1 MSVRKISTKEVATAI
16 PDETIRQA
24 ARRMAARN
32 VGTLV
37 ILDSAGRPSGLVS
50 DRDLMLQVLV
60 EERNPETTT
69 VFEVMSTPVAA
80 VHERA
85 EIDDALREMAA
96 CRVRRMPVVDDAGKL
111 TGILAL
117 DDVLGFFAKEAADVA
132 HLLGKRV

>member
-1 MSVRKISTKEVATAI
+1 MSVGKISTKEVATAI

-37 ILDSAGRPSGLVS
+37 ILDSLGRPSGLVS

-60 EERNPETTT
+60 EERNADMTT
-69 VFEVMSTPVAA
+69 VSEVMSTPVAA

-85 EIDDALREMAA
+85 DIDDALREMAA
-96 CRVRRMPVVDDAGKL
+96 CRVRRMPVVDDAGRL
-111 TGILAL
+111 VGIIAL

>member
-1 MSVRKISTKEVATAI
+1 MSVSKISTKEVATAI

-24 ARRMAARN
+24 ARRMATRN

-37 ILDSAGRPSGLVS
+37 ILDSLGRPSGLVS

-60 EERNPETTT
+60 EERNPDVTT
-69 VFEVMSTPVAA
+69 VSEVMSTPVAA

-85 EIDDALREMAA
+85 DIDAALREMAA
-96 CRVRRMPVVDDAGKL
+96 CRVRRMPVVNDHGKL
-111 TGILAL
+111 VGIVAL
-117 DDVLGFFAKEAADVA
+117 DDVLRFFAKEAADVA

>member
-1 MSVRKISTKEVATAI
+1 MSVGKISTKEVATAI
-16 PDETIRQA
+16 PDETLRQA

-37 ILDSAGRPSGLVS
+37 ILDSLGRPSGLVS

-69 VFEVMSTPVAA
+69 VSEVMSTPVAA
-80 VHERA
+80 VHEQA
-85 EIDDALREMAA
+85 SIDDALREMAA
-96 CRVRRMPVVDDAGKL
+96 CRVRRMPVVDDAGRL
-111 TGILAL
+111 VGILAL

-132 HLLGKRV
+132 QLLGKRG

>member
-1 MSVRKISTKEVATAI
+1 MSVGKISTKDVATAI
-16 PDETIRQA
+16 PDETLRQA

-37 ILDSAGRPSGLVS
+37 ILDSLGRPSGLVS

-60 EERNPETTT
+60 EERNPDTTT
-69 VFEVMSTPVAA
+69 VSEVMSTPVAA
-80 VHERA
+80 VHEHA
-85 EIDDALREMAA
+85 DVDDALREMAA

-111 TGILAL
+111 AGILAL

-132 HLLGKRV
+132 LLLGKRV

>member
-1 MSVRKISTKEVATAI
+1 MSVGKISTKEVATAI

-37 ILDSAGRPSGLVS
+37 ILDSSGRPSGLVS
-50 DRDLMLQVLV
+50 DRVLMLQVLV
-60 EERNPETTT
+60 EDRNPDTTT
-69 VFEVMSTPVAA
+69 VSEVMSTPVAA
-80 VHERA
+80 VHQRA
-85 EIDDALREMAA
+85 DIDDALREMAA

>member
-1 MSVRKISTKEVATAI
+1 MSVGKISTKEVATAI
-16 PDETIRQA
+16 PDETLRQA

-37 ILDSAGRPSGLVS
+37 ILDSSGRPSGLVS

-60 EERNPETTT
+60 EERNPDATT
-69 VFEVMSTPVAA
+69 VSEVMSTPVAA

-85 EIDDALREMAA
+85 DIDDALREMAA

-111 TGILAL
+111 TGIIAL

-132 HLLGKRV
+132 HLLRKRV

>member
-1 MSVRKISTKEVATAI
+1 MSVGKISTKEVATAI

-37 ILDSAGRPSGLVS
+37 ILDGSGRPSGLVS

-60 EERNPETTT
+60 EERNPDTTT
-69 VFEVMSTPVAA
+69 VSEVMSTPVAA

-85 EIDDALREMAA
+85 DIDDALREMAA
-96 CRVRRMPVVDDAGKL
+96 CRVRRMPVVDDSGKL
-111 TGILAL
+111 TGIIAL

>member
-1 MSVRKISTKEVATAI
+1 MSVGKISTKEVATAI

-37 ILDSAGRPSGLVS
+37 ILDSSGRPSGVVS

-60 EERNPETTT
+60 EERNPDTTT
-69 VFEVMSTPVAA
+69 VSEVMSTPVAA
-80 VHERA
+80 VHQRA
-85 EIDDALREMAA
+85 DIDDALREMAA

-111 TGILAL
+111 TGIIAL
-117 DDVLGFFAKEAADVA
+117 DDVLRFFAKEAADVA
-132 HLLGKRV
+132 QLLGKRV

>member
-1 MSVRKISTKEVATAI
+1 MSVGKISTKEVATAI

-37 ILDSAGRPSGLVS
+37 ILDSSGRPSGLVS

-60 EERNPETTT
+60 EDRHPDTTT
-69 VFEVMSTPVAA
+69 VSEVMSTPVAA
-80 VHERA
+80 VHQRA
-85 EIDDALREMAA
+85 DIDDALREMAA

>member
-1 MSVRKISTKEVATAI
+1 MSVGKISTKEVATAI

-37 ILDSAGRPSGLVS
+37 ILDSSGRPSGLVS

-60 EERNPETTT
+60 EERNPDTTT
-69 VFEVMSTPVAA
+69 VSEVMSTPVAA

-85 EIDDALREMAA
+85 DIDGALREMAA
-96 CRVRRMPVVDDAGKL
+96 CHVRRMPVVDDAGKL
-111 TGILAL
+111 TGIIAL